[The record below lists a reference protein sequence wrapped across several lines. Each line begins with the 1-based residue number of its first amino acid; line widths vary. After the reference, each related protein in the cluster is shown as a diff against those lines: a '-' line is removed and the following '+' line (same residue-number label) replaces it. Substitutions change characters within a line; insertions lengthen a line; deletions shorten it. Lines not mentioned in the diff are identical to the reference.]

1 MLKRRRLLVLS
12 GQSGAGTT
20 SAAQGIR
27 DGLVGCGVAARV
39 VDGRGREAEIE
50 ALVDRAI
57 ASAGLGTL
65 AHELPGTL
73 MRLEGLAGI
82 LAVREAAARGGAIL
96 WDAGETGGFLR
107 LMTLLS
113 STRSGIAGILP
124 PLAAMR
130 AAQSLS
136 EDDLA
141 AWQMILDA
149 IDAVQALLA
158 GEDSRILLVVVPDE
172 GLDDLVATRIG
183 QLSLVR
189 AGCDGILVNRVPR
202 TGEGWPESWAEPRR
216 RRVESLRG
224 RGLPVIEIP
233 LLVDDAPGAGAFQ
246 AAAGEVF
253 DSCRLPRPL
262 PDSIEERD
270 DGGYDLHA
278 HLPGVRPDLVRAG
291 RLGDTLVTEVSGLRR
306 QTALAPV
313 LARCEIEGAGMDGDR
328 LVVRFG
334 RNRALWPEAS

>member
-1 MLKRRRLLVLS
+1 MLKRSRLLILS

-20 SAAQGIR
+20 SAARGIR
-27 DGLVGCGVAARV
+27 DGLGSRGVAATV
-39 VDGRGREAEIE
+39 IDSRGSEVEIE

-65 AHELPGTL
+65 AHELPRIL
-73 MRLEGLAGI
+73 VRLEGLAGI

-96 WDAGETGGFLR
+96 WDAGETGAFLR

-113 STRSGIAGILP
+113 STRSGMAGILP

-136 EDDLA
+136 QADLA

-149 IDAVQALLA
+149 IDEVQALLA
-158 GEDSRILLVVVPDE
+158 DDDSRILLVVVPDE
-172 GLDDLVATRIG
+172 GLDELVATRIG

-202 TGEGWPESWAEPRR
+202 AGEGWPESWAQPQR
-216 RRVESLRG
+216 RRVESLL
-224 RGLPVIEIP
+224 GLGVPVIEIP
-233 LLVDDAPGAGAFQ
+233 QLVDDSPGAGAFR

-253 DSCRLPRPL
+253 DVGRLPRPL

-270 DGGYDLHA
+270 DGGYDLHV
-278 HLPGVRPDLVRAG
+278 HLPGVRPELVRVG
-291 RLGDTLVTEVSGLRR
+291 RLGDALVTDVAGLRR
-306 QTALAPV
+306 QMALAPV
-313 LARCEIEGAGMDGDR
+313 LARCVIEGAGMDGDR

>member
-1 MLKRRRLLVLS
+1 
-12 GQSGAGTT
+12 
-20 SAAQGIR
+20 
-27 DGLVGCGVAARV
+27 
-39 VDGRGREAEIE
+39 
-50 ALVDRAI
+50 
-57 ASAGLGTL
+57 
-65 AHELPGTL
+65 
-73 MRLEGLAGI
+73 
-82 LAVREAAARGGAIL
+82 
-96 WDAGETGGFLR
+96 
-107 LMTLLS
+107 
-113 STRSGIAGILP
+113 
-124 PLAAMR
+124 MR

-233 LLVDDAPGAGAFQ
+233 LLVDDAPGAGAFR